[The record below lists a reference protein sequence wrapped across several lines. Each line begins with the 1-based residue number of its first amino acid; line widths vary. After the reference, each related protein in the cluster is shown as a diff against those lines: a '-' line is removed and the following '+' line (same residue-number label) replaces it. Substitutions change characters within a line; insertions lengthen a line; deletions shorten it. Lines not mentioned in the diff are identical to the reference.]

1 MTKHTDIHMRETE
14 RHRETEIES
23 GRERERASISSRNW
37 LIQYFVVLASAK
49 VVEQASM
56 LET

>member
-1 MTKHTDIHMRETE
+1 MRETE
-14 RHRETEIES
+14 RHGETEIES